1 MSNVYTSFIRIQRRD
16 HQEMSEIEMASI
28 FNKVVNVHDSF
39 GSYWVRIVQKY
50 RKREKCFDIQFGS
63 GKRFQQLD
71 SLEDFAQYHVWE
83 RINYEGGIDR
93 FFTFHKSEDSK
104 VVFRTAPEPCQYGFD
119 KIIMT
124 SDENWLAEFGGEA
137 ISSSQFEFRL
147 KGCYNA
153 CNSRA
158 FVDVY
163 DDSEFYG
170 PRLFYTDDYPYDF
183 FVLIDSEEVIFR
195 EPSFLSNLSK
205 SHLTTMPNQTK
216 LEFLWQNRKV
226 LVIRK
231 NYDIVEFQTADFWD
245 NCINE
250 TYLNKLYKNPE
261 NNNS

>member
-16 HQEMSEIEMASI
+16 DQEMSEIEMDSI
-28 FNKVVNVHDSF
+28 FNKVVNVHDFF

-63 GKRFQQLD
+63 GKRFQHLD

-83 RINYEGGIDR
+83 RINYGGGGFDH
-93 FFTFHKSEDSK
+93 FFTFHKSEGST
-104 VVFRTAPEPCQYGFD
+104 VVFKTTPELCEYGFD

-124 SDENWLAEFGGEA
+124 SDKNWLAELGGVA
-137 ISSSQFEFRL
+137 ISSSQYEFRL
-147 KGCYNA
+147 NGCYNA

-183 FVLIDSEEVIFR
+183 FVLIDSEEVIFQ
-195 EPSFLSNLSK
+195 EPAFLSGLSQ
-205 SHLTTMPNQTK
+205 SHFTAMPNQTK

-231 NYDIVEFQTADFWD
+231 NHDMVEFQTADYWD

-250 TYLNKLYKNPE
+250 TYLNELLKNSA
-261 NNNS
+261 NKI